1 MHSYPIW
8 NDVQACIYKN
18 GSNGAKSYGVKNEGI
33 VNVKIGTSK
42 SNSHDFLTHTTTVK
56 KHDHCREFRFY
67 VDNVL
72 VKRAFVKD
80 GVLIENQKEVG
91 FHYEQEGL
99 L

>member
-18 GSNGAKSYGVKNEGI
+18 GSNGAKSYGVKNEGV

-42 SNSHDFLTHTTTVK
+42 SNSHEFLTHCTTTK
-56 KHDHCREFRFY
+56 KYEDGTREYRFY
-67 VDNVL
+67 VDSKL

-80 GVLIENQKEVG
+80 GEMFKRLKG
-91 FHYEQEGL
+91 YA
-99 L
+99 